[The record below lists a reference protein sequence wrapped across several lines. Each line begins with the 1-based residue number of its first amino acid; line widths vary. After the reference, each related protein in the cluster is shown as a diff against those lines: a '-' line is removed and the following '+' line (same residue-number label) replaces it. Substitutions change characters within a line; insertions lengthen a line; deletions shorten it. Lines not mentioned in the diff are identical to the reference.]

1 MQVTQAGGNG
11 VLLEIV
17 RSLLIGAEVTLEV
30 TLLAALLGCGVAFVV
45 GISRLARH
53 PVIRIAAGLYVE
65 IMRGVSALVV
75 LFWFYFA
82 LPFFGIQLTA
92 LEAGVL
98 GLGLTYGAYGAEV
111 VRGAILQVP
120 QGQWEAAMAL
130 NMTRAQQMRLVI
142 LPQAVIAMLP
152 PLGNLLV
159 DLLKATSLVS
169 LITLSDLTF
178 HARIL
183 QNSIGHT
190 TQVFAVTLCMYF
202 VMCYVLTLLVRRL
215 ERRLSRGQEV
225 GRVAT
230 ATMAVS

>member
-1 MQVTQAGGNG
+1 M
-11 VLLEIV
+11 
-17 RSLLIGAEVTLEV
+17 
-30 TLLAALLGCGVAFVV
+30 
-45 GISRLARH
+45 
-53 PVIRIAAGLYVE
+53 
-65 IMRGVSALVV
+65 
-75 LFWFYFA
+75 
-82 LPFFGIQLTA
+82 
-92 LEAGVL
+92 
-98 GLGLTYGAYGAEV
+98 

-202 VMCYVLTLLVRRL
+202 VMCYVLTFLVRRL
-215 ERRLSRGQEV
+215 ERRLSRGQDV
-225 GRVAT
+225 GRVAA